1 MRSPVFTRLRPA
13 RIRMPAAGLISLIGA
28 LLAAAPAHATEP
40 AAIQVPTL
48 TVQASRDAASLSLD
62 GTLEPQRQA
71 VLAAQAAGSVREL
84 TVRAGDRVR
93 AGQVIARIDARS
105 AEAGVA
111 QSEAGVVQADAN
123 LRNARTQLE
132 RTRELRAQGYIS
144 QAALDAAE
152 NQFRAAEAGLAQA
165 RAGRRQATLGQDF
178 TSIAAPFD
186 GVVLATHIDAGDL
199 AAPGRP
205 VLTLYAPGALRATVQ
220 MPASQAAQA
229 RTARQ
234 VEIELPDGRRVAP
247 VRRADLPG
255 ADPVAQTVEWRLD
268 LAPGDA
274 ADLRPGRTVRVHF
287 TGAALAPTGARSV
300 PTVPTVPAAALL
312 RRGELTAVYVVREN
326 GFVLRQVR
334 AGTSHGGSTEVL
346 AGLKTGERIAADAV
360 RAGLAGAR
368 P

>member
-71 VLAAQAAGSVREL
+71 VVAAQAAGSVQQL

-178 TSIAAPFD
+178 TSVAAPFD

-220 MPASQAAQA
+220 VPASQAQA
-229 RTARQ
+229 RSARQ

-274 ADLRPGRTVRVHF
+274 TDLRPGRTVRVHF
-287 TGAALAPTGARSV
+287 TGAALAPTGARS
-300 PTVPTVPAAALL
+300 VPTVPAAALL

-334 AGTSHGGSTEVL
+334 AGASHGGSTEVL

>member
-1 MRSPVFTRLRPA
+1 M
-13 RIRMPAAGLISLIGA
+13 
-28 LLAAAPAHATEP
+28 
-40 AAIQVPTL
+40 
-48 TVQASRDAASLSLD
+48 
-62 GTLEPQRQA
+62 
-71 VLAAQAAGSVREL
+71 
-84 TVRAGDRVR
+84 
-93 AGQVIARIDARS
+93 
-105 AEAGVA
+105 
-111 QSEAGVVQADAN
+111 VQADAN

-220 MPASQAAQA
+220 VPASQAAQA
-229 RTARQ
+229 RAARQ

-274 ADLRPGRTVRVHF
+274 TDLRPGRTVRVHF
-287 TGAALAPTGARSV
+287 TGAALAPTGARS
-300 PTVPTVPAAALL
+300 VPTVPAAALL

-334 AGTSHGGSTEVL
+334 AGASHGGSTEVL

>member
-13 RIRMPAAGLISLIGA
+13 RIRMPAAGLIGA

-84 TVRAGDRVR
+84 TVRAGDWVR

-220 MPASQAAQA
+220 VPASQAAQA
-229 RTARQ
+229 RAARQ

-300 PTVPTVPAAALL
+300 PTVPAAALL

-334 AGTSHGGSTEVL
+334 AGASHGGSTEVL

>member
-1 MRSPVFTRLRPA
+1 MRSPVFTRPRPSRA
-13 RIRMPAAGLISLIGA
+13 RMPAAGLISLIGA
-28 LLAAAPAHATEP
+28 LLAAAPAHATDP
-40 AAIQVPTL
+40 ATIQVPTL
-48 TVQASRDAASLSLD
+48 AVQASRDTASLSLD

-178 TSIAAPFD
+178 TSVAAPFD
-186 GVVLATHIDAGDL
+186 GVVLATHLDAGDL

-205 VLTLYAPGALRATVQ
+205 VLTLYAPGALRTSVQ
-220 MPASQAAQA
+220 VPASQATQA
-229 RTARQ
+229 RAARQ

-247 VRRADLPG
+247 VRRAELPG

-274 ADLRPGRTVRVHF
+274 TDLRPGRTVRVHF
-287 TGAALAPTGARSV
+287 TGAELAPTGARS
-300 PTVPTVPAAALL
+300 VPTVPAAALL

-334 AGTSHGGSTEVL
+334 AGASHGGSTEVL

>member
-13 RIRMPAAGLISLIGA
+13 RVRMPAAGLISLIGA

-48 TVQASRDAASLSLD
+48 TVEASRDAASLSLD

-71 VLAAQAAGSVREL
+71 VLAAQAAGSVQQL

-220 MPASQAAQA
+220 VPASQAAPA
-229 RTARQ
+229 RAARQ
-234 VEIELPDGRRVAP
+234 VEIELPDGRRIAP
-247 VRRADLPG
+247 VRRTELPG

-287 TGAALAPTGARSV
+287 TGADLAPTGARS
-300 PTVPTVPAAALL
+300 VPTVPAAALL

-334 AGTSHGGSTEVL
+334 AGASHGGSTEVL